1 MINQLEELK
10 EWAEK
15 QLQNQLAKDSPF
27 TLDTIIGKSIWEQ
40 IINKISS
47 LIKVHK

>member
-1 MINQLEELK
+1 MNQLEELK

-15 QLQNQLAKDSPF
+15 QMQNQLAKDSPF
-27 TLDTIIGKSIWEQ
+27 TLDTRMTKSIWEQ

-47 LIKVHK
+47 LIKVDK